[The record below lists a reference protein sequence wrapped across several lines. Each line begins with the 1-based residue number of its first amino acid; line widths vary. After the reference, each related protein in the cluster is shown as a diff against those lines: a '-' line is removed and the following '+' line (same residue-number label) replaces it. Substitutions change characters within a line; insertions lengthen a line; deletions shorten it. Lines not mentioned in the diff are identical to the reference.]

1 MKKTRR
7 SAEQRI
13 RILSEADTGLR
24 AEGIRRMRNVSS
36 QGSCRLRSKY
46 GGMGKEARPTLF

>member
-7 SAEQRI
+7 SAEQTI
-13 RILSEADTGLR
+13 RILREADTGLR

-36 QGSCRLRSKY
+36 QGSCRWRSKC
-46 GGMGKEARPTLF
+46 GGATLL